1 MSATDATTNAAS
13 TKANTTKAMH
23 ATTVTNDANKKK
35 ANITKAMNAATVTKA
50 KAPSIKAKKKTAA
63 KATKATAAKTTKAT
77 AAKTTKATKAKTA
90 KAPIMVWHEVADTHP
105 AASTHIIYKCNEADH
120 VSAASATL
128 GVPVTLVPL
137 SIAAHDKFVTAGG
150 WSVWRVES
158 QSDFNGRW
166 IYTRQVE
173 GAYVSWRPTTWKECV
188 ERYEQHIQKSL
199 ASNAGWK
206 KRMQRDCA
214 VVDAMVNALGTTDP
228 MNPFEELATAYDL
241 TKTTDAKTT
250 TNAKSTKTTNT
261 KTTNAN
267 KTMEESIFKA
277 AVQDV
282 INIYKSDGPGS
293 RAYPRGLAMI
303 HDPVGFQR
311 CVGDL
316 VELAFSKRA
325 DAWIEASANAGAS
338 LTETDEIEW
347 QLMEI
352 MDDGAFVT
360 LASCM
365 AIGVLCKIDPEAAQM
380 WYETGGDCAGHP
392 KLETYCAEARTSFT
406 NKLHAMASLASA
418 DSRLASAAYLSDLD
432 KDDPA
437 GKLLRCGA
445 PTVSGAICMHKVSA
459 ASKTCP
465 AGHIQRHRAL

>member
-1 MSATDATTNAAS
+1 MSPKVAIKAPSDKDTSATDATTDTVSPVDAAMN
-13 TKANTTKAMH
+13 TKA
-23 ATTVTNDANKKK
+23 ATTN
-35 ANITKAMNAATVTKA
+35 
-50 KAPSIKAKKKTAA
+50 
-63 KATKATAAKTTKAT
+63 TKATNTKA
-77 AAKTTKATKAKTA
+77 AT
-90 KAPIMVWHEVADTHP
+90 MVWHEVADTHP
-105 AASTHIIYKCNEADH
+105 AASTHIIHKCNEVDH
-120 VSAASATL
+120 IRAANVTL

-137 SIAAHDKFVTAGG
+137 SIAAHDKFVIDGG

-173 GAYVSWRPTTWKECV
+173 GTYVSWRPTTWKECV
-188 ERYEQHIQKSL
+188 ERYEQHVQKSL
-199 ASNAGWK
+199 APNAGWK
-206 KRMQRDCA
+206 KRMERDCA
-214 VVDAMVNALGTTDP
+214 VAAAMVNALGTTDP
-228 MNPFEELATAYDL
+228 MNPFEELATAYDM
-241 TKTTDAKTT
+241 DTT
-250 TNAKSTKTTNT
+250 TNKSADTN
-261 KTTNAN
+261 KSL
-267 KTMEESIFKA
+267 EESVFKA

-282 INIYKSDGPGS
+282 LAIYKSDGPGS

-311 CVGDL
+311 CVSDL

-325 DAWIEASANAGAS
+325 DEWIEASANAGADLS
-338 LTETDEIEW
+338 ETDELEW

-352 MDDGAFVT
+352 MDDGVFVT

-365 AIGVLCKIDPEAAQM
+365 TIGELCRIDPEAAQL

-392 KLETYCAEARTSFT
+392 KLDTYCAEARTRSA
-406 NKLHAMASLASA
+406 NKMYANSSAAST
-418 DSRLASAAYLSDLD
+418 DSRFASAAYINNDID

-459 ASKTCP
+459 ATKTCP
-465 AGHIQRHRAL
+465 AGHIQRHRVL